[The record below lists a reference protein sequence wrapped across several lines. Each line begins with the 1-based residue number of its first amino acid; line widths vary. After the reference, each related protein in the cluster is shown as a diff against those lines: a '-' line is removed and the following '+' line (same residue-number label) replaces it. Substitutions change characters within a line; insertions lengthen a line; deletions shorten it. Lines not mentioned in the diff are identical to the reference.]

1 MNITRIK
8 ISNFMGIEDADI
20 KTNGGHTLAIVGEN
34 GQGKSSVLDAVRY
47 CLLGFTDN
55 TSRDGKSAKNMIRN
69 GGPAAHVD
77 VHFDSYI
84 ASASVYKDKPAEF
97 GLVDASTGAFI
108 ETVKSRDD
116 MWLRVGIT
124 KSAALATLNPAAL
137 LDSGELGDLVAEFVH
152 GAVTPEQVSSIIEP
166 HAAWVRDIA
175 ARIKVNSN
183 TLDSLAEVGK
193 EAFKLRTDVN
203 RDLKQAR
210 LDLDSIAPVPAPMGK
225 DGNPLTK
232 DSLPGV
238 RAGIAKYREQ
248 LLTLEREAGQASVTA
263 VDTTAAR
270 ERLAQAETDLLTVG
284 TNAEQLEQKYKLA
297 ENAVTAANADIISE
311 QQQVEN
317 LRKQRVAAANM
328 GTDCACPT
336 CGQAITGETRA
347 ALLTTLDAEITR
359 RVGIVEKAR
368 EIAKTRAKEFDAVNA
383 EYQIVCTEYTRL
395 RETISAAKA
404 EISSAPTITT
414 TRPLADIEADIEET
428 RRRIATG
435 EMAERQL
442 SDYLEYEARR
452 KYVASLEAQHA
463 PLDWACKALKDG
475 EAIKALLE
483 PHMATFASRV
493 NAFLSLFGAELAIRA
508 DGKKVAFYFRKPGEP
523 LRPLSLCSEGQR
535 TLCLTGIACAFA
547 EAGAPVLLDDLNHL
561 DHVNRKGV
569 IQYLRQRL
577 VDTVI
582 VAWAWQLADTSYDA
596 VGAALAPVVLISAHN
611 GSFSVHGAR
620 LAA

>member
-1 MNITRIK
+1 MNIKRIK
-8 ISNFMGIEDADI
+8 IKNFMGIEEADI
-20 KTNGGHTLAIVGEN
+20 TTTGGHTLAIVGEN

-55 TSRDGKSAKNMIRN
+55 TSRDGKSAKNLIRN
-69 GGPAAHVD
+69 GGKEAHVD
-77 VHFDSYI
+77 VYFDGYI

-97 GLVDASTGAFI
+97 GLVDTATGAFV

-116 MWLRVGIT
+116 LWVLVGIA
-124 KSAALATLNPAAL
+124 KSAALATLHPAAL

-152 GAVTPEQVSSIIEP
+152 GAVTPAQVASIIAP
-166 HAAWVRDIA
+166 HAEWVRTTA
-175 ARIKVNSN
+175 ARIKVNADS
-183 TLDSLAEVGK
+183 LDGLAEVGK
-193 EAFKLRTDVN
+193 EAFKLRTEVN

-210 LDLDSIAPVPAPMGK
+210 LDLDSSAPMPAPMGK

-232 DSLPGV
+232 ESLPAV
-238 RAGIAKYREQ
+238 RAGVERYRDQ
-248 LLTLEREAGQASVTA
+248 LLALEREAGQASVTP

-270 ERLAQAETDLLTVG
+270 ERLAQAETEVLTVG
-284 TNAEQLEQKYKLA
+284 TRAEQLEQKYKLA
-297 ENAVTAANADIISE
+297 EGAVNAANANIITE
-311 QQQVEN
+311 QQQVES
-317 LRKQRVAAANM
+317 LRKQRVAATAM

-336 CGQAITGETRA
+336 CGQAITDATRT
-347 ALLTTLDAEITR
+347 ALVATLDAEIER
-359 RVGIVEKAR
+359 RTGIVEKAR
-368 EIAKTRAKEFDAVNA
+368 AIAETRAREFDAVDV
-383 EYQIVCTEYTRL
+383 EYQAVCADYTRL
-395 RETISAAKA
+395 REAIAAA
-404 EISSAPTITT
+404 RSEINSAPTNSTS
-414 TRPLADIEADIEET
+414 RPLADIEADIEET

-435 EMAERQL
+435 EMTQRQL
-442 SDYLEYEARR
+442 TDFLEYDARR
-452 KYVASLEAQHA
+452 KYVANLEAQHA
-463 PLDWACKALKDG
+463 PLEWACKALKDG

-493 NAFLSLFGAELAIRA
+493 NSFLSLFGGELAIRA

-547 EAGAPVLLDDLNHL
+547 ESGAPVLLDDLNHL

-569 IQYLRQRL
+569 IQYLRQRQAG
-577 VDTVI
+577 TVV
-582 VAWAWQLADTSYDA
+582 VAWAWQLAETSYDA